1 MGTTGPDF
9 DSIYAEF
16 HEKVGHYLERLVGKN
31 QAEDLTQEV
40 FLKINNALADFK
52 AQSSVST
59 WVYRIATNAGLDR
72 IKSRSHREDGKT
84 GRLEKTDDEQKAG
97 SVCVEGESLSAER
110 EAIRSEMNACIREYV
125 DRLPTDYRTV
135 IVLSEIK
142 ELKNQEIA
150 DILGISLD
158 AVKIRLHRARAR
170 LKAEFEAGCHFY
182 RDEEGNLACD
192 RKKKTKEP
200 E

>member
-9 DSIYAEF
+9 DTVYAEF
-16 HEKVGHYLERLVGKN
+16 HDKVNHYLERLVGKDYG
-31 QAEDLTQEV
+31 EDLAQEV
-40 FLKINNALADFK
+40 FLKISKALADFK

-59 WVYRIATNAGLDR
+59 WVYRIATNAALDR

-84 GRLEKTDDEQKAG
+84 ARLDATDGGAEAG
-97 SVCVEGESLSAER
+97 TAGVAGESLSAER
-110 EAIRSEMNACIREYV
+110 EAIRNEMNACIREYV
-125 DRLPTDYRTV
+125 EKLPTDYRTV

-142 ELKNQEIA
+142 ELKNQQIA

-182 RDEEGNLACD
+182 RDEDGNLACD
-192 RKKKTKEP
+192 RKKNSKEP